1 MRRANGAGPDPTGIA
16 GVEIPVVEAKIAIGD
31 REMTVFD
38 RHSVVADR
46 PDKAVTYCRSRH

>member
-1 MRRANGAGPDPTGIA
+1 MRGAKGVGPDPTGIA
-16 GVEIPVVEAKIAIGD
+16 GVEIPVVEAIIAIVD

-46 PDKAVTYCRSRH
+46 PEKAATYSRSRH